1 MHLPRLVPASTVLAI
16 ICETAVAF
24 RRVPY
29 AQSKSRR
36 TFVSYSN
43 LPSKQKTNAFLV
55 NLNNIPSSSSLPT
68 IDQRPTTTVDVATDS
83 MQSTTEFKQTALAST
98 DDAVILPVLYST
110 STTVSDQS
118 LSPSTVK
125 TPSSDVNFELID
137 ATGSL
142 ITSDAFS
149 PTALEAAET
158 QFFLTRTPSQDS
170 VASPI
175 LLSNVPLDFSTPT
188 QTTFLQE
195 FSTASPLESTVDV
208 FDPASTLPAIDNPY
222 TTNTV
227 ETPAPI
233 SVPIEINNRFMDSPD
248 SLLGQIDILIT
259 RYGSKPRAPSRKARS
274 VSSLAAPRNVEVTN
288 SADAQYYG
296 RIALGTPPQSFLVQ
310 FDTGS
315 ANLWLPSTRCS
326 DPACVKHSQFNRLLS
341 STWTSLTQ
349 TFSIQYGT
357 GSLSGV
363 MSSDTFYMAGLT
375 VTNQSFA
382 ESVSQPGTTFINT
395 KYDGVLGLG
404 MREISINNVA
414 TPMEN
419 MHAQGLIPA
428 GVFGLYLTKNS
439 APGSVLTIGGYDPSH
454 VDGSITWLPLSK
466 RQFWQVGLT
475 SVTFNGTTLIQNAQA
490 VFDSGT
496 SLIAIPTVS
505 ATLIHQQL
513 GAIPYQNGLQLI
525 PCTGLPSVTFM
536 LNNVPFTLRNEDYVI
551 PFGFGYCVSAFVG
564 LDMHGFWI
572 LGDSF
577 MKLYYTIFD
586 SDNNRI
592 GIANS
597 R

>member
-29 AQSKSRR
+29 AQSRSRR
-36 TFVSYSN
+36 TFVPYSN
-43 LPSKQKTNAFLV
+43 LTIQTKTNAFLV

-83 MQSTTEFKQTALAST
+83 MQSTAEFKQTALAST

-137 ATGSL
+137 ATDSL

-149 PTALEAAET
+149 PTALEAAKPNFPYSNAITRFSRFAYIVE
-158 QFFLTRTPSQDS
+158 QF
-170 VASPI
+170 
-175 LLSNVPLDFSTPT
+175 
-188 QTTFLQE
+188 
-195 FSTASPLESTVDV
+195 DV
-208 FDPASTLPAIDNPY
+208 LDPASTSPAIDNPY

-233 SVPIEINNRFMDSPD
+233 SVPIEINNS
-248 SLLGQIDILIT
+248 
-259 RYGSKPRAPSRKARS
+259 
-274 VSSLAAPRNVEVTN
+274 
-288 SADAQYYG
+288 

-310 FDTGS
+310 FDIGS

-419 MHAQGLIPA
+419 MHAQ
-428 GVFGLYLTKNS
+428 
-439 APGSVLTIGGYDPSH
+439 
-454 VDGSITWLPLSK
+454 
-466 RQFWQVGLT
+466 
-475 SVTFNGTTLIQNAQA
+475 A

-496 SLIAIPTVS
+496 SLISIPTVS

-551 PFGFGYCVSAFVG
+551 PFD
-564 LDMHGFWI
+564 LDTACQH
-572 LGDSF
+572 LLD
-577 MKLYYTIFD
+577 
-586 SDNNRI
+586 
-592 GIANS
+592 
-597 R
+597 